1 MRDDPKSRQ
10 DSARMELAKFH
21 KIVFRVPE
29 VVTRLPQIGVVRR
42 YFAHR
47 VYTRSQNHRLICAS
61 DQRVHSVRA
70 RGKDYE
76 YSPLGKKNCGIAIF
90 WCLIK
95 RLTSTALNAKLWED
109 LL

>member
-1 MRDDPKSRQ
+1 MD
-10 DSARMELAKFH
+10 
-21 KIVFRVPE
+21 
-29 VVTRLPQIGVVRR
+29 VTRLPQIAVVRR

-47 VYTRSQNHRLICAS
+47 VYQKPKSSIDLRM

-76 YSPLGKKNCGIAIF
+76 YSPLGKKELRDCYF
-90 WCLIK
+90 LVLDK